1 MASLRSASRTQHP
14 VNGQKASS
22 FAPASQ
28 GAPMA
33 YHMTPEFDPPPV
45 PQRVQRTQQKK
56 GAGFKMHAPGKR
68 GR

>member
-1 MASLRSASRTQHP
+1 MASLRAASRTQHP

-28 GAPMA
+28 AAPMA
-33 YHMTPEFDPPPV
+33 YHMMPEQPDPFV